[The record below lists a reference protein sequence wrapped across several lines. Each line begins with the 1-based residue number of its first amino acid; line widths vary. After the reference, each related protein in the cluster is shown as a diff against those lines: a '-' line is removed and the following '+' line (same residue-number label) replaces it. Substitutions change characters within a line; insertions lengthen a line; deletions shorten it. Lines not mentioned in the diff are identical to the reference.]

1 MDSSTCIEQ
10 KGVVEEISHGL
21 VKVNITSFSACTN
34 CHSKQACSIL
44 DSAIREVFVP
54 LNNVTSFSI
63 GETVRVIMKRT
74 LGWKATIMGYVIPI
88 MLVLTTLLILNS
100 LQLHEIV
107 VGLGSLVI
115 LIPYFIAL
123 YYNRERLRKTF
134 SFTIEKISLT

>member
-34 CHSKQACSIL
+34 CHSKQACSVL
-44 DSAIREVFVP
+44 DSAVREVFVP
-54 LNNVTSFSI
+54 SNNINSFSI

-74 LGWKATIMGYVIPI
+74 MGWKATVMGYVIPF
-88 MLVLTTLLILNS
+88 MLVLTTLLILSS
-100 LQLHEIV
+100 LHLHEVV

-123 YYNRERLRKTF
+123 YLSRERLRNTF
-134 SFTIEKISLT
+134 SFTIQKLV